1 MEWHDI
7 GNIHVM
13 RGSYNDVEKVAIS
26 DGSYDLT
33 WNTSIAKTQW
43 LDHVAKVLMSTL
55 RCCYQMVRNKR
66 NVLVHCSDGWDRTA
80 QVCSLVQM
88 LLDPYFRTI
97 DGFQTVRFLKK
108 LKNVVDCVHCT
119 SCNYR
124 ENYFY

>member
-1 MEWHDI
+1 
-7 GNIHVM
+7 M
-13 RGSYNDVEKVAIS
+13 RGSYNDVEKVALS

-97 DGFQTVRFLKK
+97 DGFQTVRIQN
-108 LKNVVDCVHCT
+108 LKN
-119 SCNYR
+119 
-124 ENYFY
+124 